1 MNKITGTIID
11 AGYHL
16 DAGPGVSIAAN
27 AGELRVW
34 DGPLYGRRVVIVDET
49 DYDAR
54 ETELAKLSSVLAT
67 ALAAADRVA
76 TRVEEAAAWAAAAWV
91 TPCAEQLAD
100 VLRVLKQADVLR
112 VLKQI
117 DEAAKAGKEAK
128 E

>member
-1 MNKITGTIID
+1 MDKITGTILE

-16 DAGPGVSIAAN
+16 DAAGTIPGVSVAAN
-27 AGELRVW
+27 SDEELQGW

-76 TRVEEAAAWAAAAWV
+76 TRVEEAAAWV

-117 DEAAKAGKEAK
+117 DEAAKAGKDRGK
-128 E
+128 